1 VASRSDRGDI
11 ENGLSFEVGRD
22 FGLGHR
28 DGRALICHMASDPSS
43 PSPSPI
49 LLGAIHPRK
58 RGSISPTLE
67 PCQHLGI
74 LTTENGGFSR
84 PIGGV
89 GSGEGSTVS
98 LRYR

>member
-1 VASRSDRGDI
+1 
-11 ENGLSFEVGRD
+11 
-22 FGLGHR
+22 
-28 DGRALICHMASDPSS
+28 MASDPSS
-43 PSPSPI
+43 LSPSLI

-58 RGSISPTLE
+58 RGSISPTNE

-74 LTTENGGFSR
+74 LTIENGGISR